1 MSKWNNNR
9 GVYKSFSK
17 TVGEENS
24 SSPSRVVLGVR
35 EHNIIKY
42 AFLCREFRLCE
53 LIEFYHRGVKGKERM
68 RLFNMYYCALNR
80 LVKRGYV
87 VRVSRGV
94 YRLVKTPI
102 PSRVI
107 DTRNGKNDLYKR
119 KSGGEEK
126 LGARAR
132 SVDSIFALL
141 EEILGVKIRSS
152 GTRRFRIRF
161 HSTVRTMRPEDLVRM
176 LYLRVVFVYRFSLVL
191 KRELERYLSRRERR
205 YIVRLVR
212 AMLSEVVYNGE
223 SAKVGIHRLYFGRSS
238 VSAPNDGLLPISFT
252 EGIPVRA
259 SEVGVD
265 VVFRSRIDF
274 RALLGFMKIYVEDLG
289 SVERVEVPLVVGGG
303 GGGG

>member
-1 MSKWNNNR
+1 
-9 GVYKSFSK
+9 
-17 TVGEENS
+17 
-24 SSPSRVVLGVR
+24 
-35 EHNIIKY
+35 
-42 AFLCREFRLCE
+42 
-53 LIEFYHRGVKGKERM
+53 
-68 RLFNMYYCALNR
+68 MYYCALNR
-80 LVKRGYV
+80 LIKRGYV

-107 DTRNGKNDLYKR
+107 DTRNGKNDLYKH

-152 GTRRFRIRF
+152 DARRYRVRL
-161 HSTVRTMRPEDLVRM
+161 HTTVRTMRPEDLVRM

-205 YIVRLVR
+205 YIMRLAK
-212 AMLSEVVYNGE
+212 AMVSEVVYNSE
-223 SAKVGIHRLYFGRSS
+223 SARVGIHRLYIGRSS
-238 VSAPNDGLLPISFT
+238 VSAPGDGLLPISFT
-252 EGIPVRA
+252 VGVPVRC

-265 VVFRSRIDF
+265 VVFKSRIDF
-274 RALLGFMKIYVEDLG
+274 RALLSFMKIYVEDLG